1 MNEHFNSIWRNQT
14 IVQSVATRSIQ
25 VVNTCLSEDN
35 EVDAQFALQN
45 SALDS
50 FLMFLQKHFLI
61 FLVWRRHVTYAT
73 LSRDFKWAEPEV
85 GYWPPFSAIWVI
97 SYVVLYTNILIKQ
110 WGWLRKCQIC
120 PNIITLAGTNNL
132 SLIYLN
138 SRCCV
143 KICWIKKIGT
153 ALVVGDII
161 LKVQRSRV
169 LLGLKVK
176 SFLIAKLC

>member
-1 MNEHFNSIWRNQT
+1 M
-14 IVQSVATRSIQ
+14 QSVATRSIQ

-85 GYWPPFSAIWVI
+85 GYWPPFSAI
-97 SYVVLYTNILIKQ
+97 
-110 WGWLRKCQIC
+110 
-120 PNIITLAGTNNL
+120 
-132 SLIYLN
+132 
-138 SRCCV
+138 
-143 KICWIKKIGT
+143 
-153 ALVVGDII
+153 
-161 LKVQRSRV
+161 
-169 LLGLKVK
+169 
-176 SFLIAKLC
+176 